1 MIFKSFDFVVPEEDY
16 SRNNSCALNL
26 APPILWFKAVSS
38 CHSHLNNIST
48 HISDQHINLIINP
61 IDYAHISDFDSKIM
75 HVTGVISPYDEPRG
89 SFFMQSSMKIIY
101 K

>member
-1 MIFKSFDFVVPEEDY
+1 M
-16 SRNNSCALNL
+16 
-26 APPILWFKAVSS
+26 
-38 CHSHLNNIST
+38 
-48 HISDQHINLIINP
+48 SDQHINLIINP